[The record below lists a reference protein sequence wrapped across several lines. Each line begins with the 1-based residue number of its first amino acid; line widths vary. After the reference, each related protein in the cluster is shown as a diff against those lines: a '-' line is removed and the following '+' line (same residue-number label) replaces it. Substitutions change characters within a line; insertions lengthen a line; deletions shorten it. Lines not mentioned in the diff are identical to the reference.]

1 MMADETTDPRGRFL
15 ATLNHEV
22 RTPLSGILGMAD
34 LLLETTLDDE
44 QRDYVQASRLC
55 AENLLELL
63 NETLEYSALLSD
75 RVVLDDSEFC
85 VLDLLE
91 SVAGE
96 FECKARSK
104 GLRLVRSFQQD
115 VPEMACG
122 DAVRLRQILAHLLT
136 NAIKFTLTGY
146 VELAASASP
155 AGDDQIGLRVSI
167 TDTGI
172 GIAEEE
178 LRAVFE
184 SFRQLDTGLARR
196 YAGLGLGLSL
206 AQKITSLM
214 HGEVSVV
221 SSPGKGSTF
230 TVDIPLRAA
239 HERRHGTLGT
249 DNMNRR
255 ILVVEDNPV
264 AQTITMQALRKCGF
278 EADCASSGKE
288 AVAAAGGVFY
298 DLVLMDLQM
307 PEMDGFQ
314 TTAAIRS
321 LDAYRN
327 VPIIALTA
335 NSSTDYRDL
344 CVHQGFDGFLSK
356 PIRSKDLIAAIERYL
371 DDKRQPSP
379 LPAQG
384 SGPILHTGF
393 A

>member
-1 MMADETTDPRGRFL
+1 MTADETTDPRGRFL

-44 QRDYVQASRLC
+44 QRDYVKASRLC

-85 VLDLLE
+85 IADLLE

-104 GLRLVRSFQQD
+104 GLRLVRSFQPD
-115 VPEMACG
+115 IPEMACG
-122 DAVRLRQILAHLLT
+122 DAVRLRQILAHLLA

-146 VELAASASP
+146 VEMAASATAPEDEKIS
-155 AGDDQIGLRVSI
+155 LRVSV

-172 GIAEEE
+172 GIADDE
-178 LRAVFE
+178 LKSIFE
-184 SFRQLDTGLARR
+184 SFRQLETGLARR
-196 YAGLGLGLSL
+196 YTGLGLGLSL

-214 HGEVSVV
+214 HGEVTVI
-221 SSPGKGSTF
+221 SSPGNGSTF

-239 HERRHGTLGT
+239 RERHHGTLGT
-249 DNMNRR
+249 GQMTRR

-264 AQTITMQALRKCGF
+264 AQTITTQALRKRGF
-278 EADCASSGKE
+278 EVDCAASGKE

-298 DLVLMDLQM
+298 DLILMDLQM

-314 TTAAIRS
+314 TTAALRS
-321 LDAYRN
+321 LEAYRK

-335 NSSTDYRDL
+335 NSSTDYREL
-344 CVHQGFDGFLSK
+344 CVQHGFDGFLSK
-356 PIRSKDLIAAIERYL
+356 PIRAKELIAAIERFL
-371 DDKRQPSP
+371 DDKRQRPP
-379 LPAQG
+379 LPAPD
-384 SGPILHTGF
+384 SGPIIQTRF